1 MQKLRRNKVITIARE
16 MWGIFV
22 HDVDLAS
29 GDSCARSSTNCWRVS
44 SWSYA
49 YEVISYDVFERA
61 IKIKDN
67 CAIRMQLARAES
79 KGKVRMTKNTLVTG
93 ILFDC

>member
-1 MQKLRRNKVITIARE
+1 M
-16 MWGIFV
+16 
-22 HDVDLAS
+22 
-29 GDSCARSSTNCWRVS
+29 S